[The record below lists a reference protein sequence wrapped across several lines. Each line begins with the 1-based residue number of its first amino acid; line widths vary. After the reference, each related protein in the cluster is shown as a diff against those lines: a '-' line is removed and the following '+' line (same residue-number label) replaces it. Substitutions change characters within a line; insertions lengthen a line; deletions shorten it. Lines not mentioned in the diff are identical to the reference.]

1 MRVIIECELD
11 LNLQSAIEKALS
23 LQPLDKLDG
32 ELAADVYQYAM
43 ERLRAYYLEESGSGI
58 TSDMFEAV
66 LAKQP
71 ASPLDFHQRLGAVRA
86 FSAMAEAQSLA
97 AANKR
102 VSNILRKSDDPV
114 RGAVDPGLF
123 QLEEERLLFQ
133 GLESLG
139 AQVEPLLSERRYTE
153 ALSALA
159 ALRVPVDAFFD
170 KVMVMDPDPA
180 LRANRLALLGTM
192 QKLFLFIADLSL
204 LKAGE

>member
-1 MRVIIECELD
+1 
-11 LNLQSAIEKALS
+11 
-23 LQPLDKLDG
+23 
-32 ELAADVYQYAM
+32 
-43 ERLRAYYLEESGSGI
+43 
-58 TSDMFEAV
+58 
-66 LAKQP
+66 
-71 ASPLDFHQRLGAVRA
+71 VRA

-114 RGAVDPGLF
+114 SGAVDPGLF